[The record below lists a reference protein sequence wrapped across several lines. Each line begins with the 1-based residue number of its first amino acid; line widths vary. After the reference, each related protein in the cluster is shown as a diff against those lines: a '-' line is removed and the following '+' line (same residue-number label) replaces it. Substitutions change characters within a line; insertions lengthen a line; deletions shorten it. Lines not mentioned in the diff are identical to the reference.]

1 MKLKKTAVLAA
12 LFSFIVLPSALQA
25 QPKAKGEP
33 KILVPGDGQFFQNA
47 VWAPDGSSFAF
58 TSTQYQGI
66 WVADKDGKNINKIT
80 DKNAGYA
87 FTWSSDSETILTR
100 TTEYVNR
107 RKHSAITLFDKSSG
121 KETQLSEPRL
131 SMSSMPQW
139 AQFDEKVVL
148 ISDNKIETFE
158 TGKVADAAKQKMIP
172 DQSFYLLKKNQLAKG
187 MIPSNSTENISPFE
201 DAIYLNLQVSPD
213 GKKLAFEIYGGNL
226 FVMNVDGTELVDLG
240 AANNPSWS
248 PDNRYVIANRIV
260 DDGHNITDAD
270 IFAFSVDGSEQ
281 INLTATTSL
290 IALNPSWAPDG
301 NSIIFNEPTTG
312 NIYLLEITR

>member
-1 MKLKKTAVLAA
+1 MKLKNLAVFTA
-12 LFSFIVLPSALQA
+12 LFSFLVLPMALQA
-25 QPKAKGEP
+25 QLKANGEP
-33 KILVPGDGQFFQNA
+33 QILVPGNGQLFQNA
-47 VWAPDGSSFAF
+47 IWAPDGSSIAF

-66 WVADKDGKNINKIT
+66 WVADRNGKNIKKLT
-80 DKNAGYA
+80 DKDAGYA
-87 FTWSSDSETILTR
+87 LSWSSDSQTILAR
-100 TTEYVNR
+100 TSEYVNR
-107 RKHSAITLFDKSSG
+107 RKQSVIALFDINNG
-121 KETQLSEPRL
+121 TETQLTEPRL

-158 TGKVADAAKQKMIP
+158 SGKVADAAKRKMLP

-187 MIPSNSTENISPFE
+187 MIPDNSTENISPFE
-201 DAIYLNLQVSPD
+201 NATYLNLQVSPD

-226 FVMNVDGTELVDLG
+226 FVMNVDGTQLVDLG
-240 AANNPSWS
+240 SANSPSWS
-248 PDNRYVIANRIV
+248 PDSRYVIANKIN
-260 DDGHNITDAD
+260 DDGHNVSDAD
-270 IFAFSVDGSEQ
+270 IIAFSVDGTEQ

-301 NSIIFNEPTTG
+301 SSIIFDEPTTG

>member
-1 MKLKKTAVLAA
+1 MKLKKLAVFAA
-12 LFSFIVLPSALQA
+12 LFSFLALPMALQA
-25 QPKAKGEP
+25 QLKTIGEP
-33 KILVPGDGQFFQNA
+33 KVLVPGDGQLYQNA

-58 TSTQYQGI
+58 TSIQYQGI
-66 WVADKDGKNINKIT
+66 WVADKDGKNIKQLT
-80 DKNAGYA
+80 DKDAGYA
-87 FTWSSDSETILTR
+87 LKWSSDSETILTR
-100 TTEYVNR
+100 TSEYVNR
-107 RKHSAITLFDKSSG
+107 RKQSAITLFDKNSG
-121 KETQLSEPRL
+121 VETQLSEPRL

-148 ISDNKIETFE
+148 ISDDKIETFE
-158 TGKVADAAKQKMIP
+158 TGKVADAAKQKMLP

-187 MIPSNSTENISPFE
+187 KIPTNSTENISPFE
-201 DAIYLNLQVSPD
+201 NATYLNLQVSPD

-240 AANNPSWS
+240 PAYNPSWS
-248 PDNRYVIANRIV
+248 PDSRYVVANKIV

-290 IALNPSWAPDG
+290 IALNPSWAPNG
-301 NSIIFNEPTTG
+301 NSIIFDEPTTG